1 MTSDKSLNDLEN
13 DLNVLNI
20 EISNLEMQITDAER
34 RAEENVE
41 PLRQELSQ
49 VKRDK
54 TAYASKNDFDSVSDC
69 IRREENL
76 KFKISAQWN
85 EASQLKDDLFKL
97 KSRKKE
103 LEYKLQLERDKIRRN
118 NQVIA
123 QMNIVLDN
131 YRKSQSLK
139 QAAIEA
145 NINPDTVEQ
154 WHEWGKNS
162 FNETS
167 TYFYNKII
175 EIDNEFKER
184 EARELKDQMDRVI
197 EAYRKTKSLEK
208 SSKMAKVSHDT
219 VMYWHE
225 WGSRGFGEENTYFY
239 RKIREIK

>member
-1 MTSDKSLNDLEN
+1 MDNLEN
-13 DLNVLNI
+13 DLNELNI
-20 EISNLEMQITDAER
+20 EISELEKQISEAEK
-34 RAEENVE
+34 RAEDNVE

-54 TAYASKNDFDSVSDC
+54 TIYASKNDFDSVSDC

-118 NQVIA
+118 NQVIG
-123 QMNIVLDN
+123 QMDIVLEN

-145 NINPDTVEQ
+145 NISPDTVEQ
-154 WHEWGKNS
+154 WHEWGKNT

-208 SSKMAKVSHDT
+208 SSKMAKVSYDT

-239 RKIREIK
+239 RKIQEIK

>member
-1 MTSDKSLNDLEN
+1 MDNLEN
-13 DLNVLNI
+13 DLNELNI
-20 EISNLEMQITDAER
+20 EISELEKQISEAEK
-34 RAEENVE
+34 RAEDNVE

-54 TAYASKNDFDSVSDC
+54 TLYASKNDFDSVSDC

-76 KFKISAQWN
+76 KFKINAQWN
-85 EASQLKDDLFKL
+85 EASQLKDDLFKI
-97 KSRKKE
+97 KSRRND

-118 NQVIA
+118 NQVIV
-123 QMNIVLDN
+123 QMDIVIEN

-145 NINPDTVEQ
+145 NISPDTVEQ
-154 WHEWGKNS
+154 WHEWGKNT

-225 WGSRGFGEENTYFY
+225 WGYRGFGEENTYFY

>member
-1 MTSDKSLNDLEN
+1 MDNLEN
-13 DLNVLNI
+13 DLNELNI
-20 EISNLEMQITDAER
+20 EISELEKQISEAEK
-34 RAEENVE
+34 RAEDNVE

-54 TAYASKNDFDSVSDC
+54 TIYASKNDFDSVSDC

-76 KFKISAQWN
+76 KFRISAQWN

-97 KSRKKE
+97 KSRKKD

-118 NQVIA
+118 NQVIG
-123 QMNIVLDN
+123 QMDIVLEN

-145 NINPDTVEQ
+145 NISPDTVEQ

-167 TYFYNKII
+167 TYFYNRII
-175 EIDNEFKER
+175 EIDNEFKEH

-208 SSKMAKVSHDT
+208 SSKMAKVSYDT

>member
-1 MTSDKSLNDLEN
+1 MDNLEN
-13 DLNVLNI
+13 DLNELNI
-20 EISNLEMQITDAER
+20 EISELEKQISEAEK
-34 RAEENVE
+34 RAEDNVE

-54 TAYASKNDFDSVSDC
+54 TLYASKNDFDSVSDC

-76 KFKISAQWN
+76 KFKINAQWN
-85 EASQLKDDLFKL
+85 EASQLKDGLFKL
-97 KSRKKE
+97 KSRKKD
-103 LEYKLQLERDKIRRN
+103 LEYKLQLERDKIRIN
-118 NQVIA
+118 KQVIA
-123 QMNIVLDN
+123 QMDIVLDN

-145 NINPDTVEQ
+145 NISPDTVEQ
-154 WHEWGKNS
+154 WHEWGKNT

-208 SSKMAKVSHDT
+208 SSKMAKVSPDT

-239 RKIREIK
+239 RKIQEIK